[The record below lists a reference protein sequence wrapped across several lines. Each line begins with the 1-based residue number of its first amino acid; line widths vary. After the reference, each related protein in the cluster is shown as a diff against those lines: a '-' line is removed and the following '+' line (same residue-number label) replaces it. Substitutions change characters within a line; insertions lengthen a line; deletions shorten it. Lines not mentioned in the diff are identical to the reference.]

1 MSEYLIQDS
10 TLNDIADAI
19 RNEANISNRMSPIE
33 MPQYIRSNM
42 NKNFIELVEGDITSV
57 YNNKIKNIRNYA
69 FYGCTDLSYAEFP
82 NALSIGAH
90 AFEKC
95 TGGKQNTGGG
105 GIPET
110 GGTITVSPIG
120 LTLIAPQCY
129 TIGSSAFNE
138 CHLSSINLGID
149 TLELSDGLQIGFST
163 GLVAAPVG
171 YKGLTTVEF
180 SKLSYIGSSVFQQ
193 CTALKNV
200 SIPQA
205 EIIYNYAFRSCTSLE
220 NISFPI
226 CSMVQRE
233 AFKDNTSL
241 KSVYLP
247 NLSNYY
253 FSTKVSQ
260 SPFYGCTE
268 LEYVNMGSIT
278 NMSALF
284 SGFSNL
290 KTVELPG
297 TTSLAAYCFQSCIS
311 LTDISI
317 PACTF
322 IGSNAF
328 KGCLSLSSIELPNV
342 TSIQALAF
350 FGNDALVS
358 VSIPAATSIS
368 TRAFEHCDSLEKI
381 HLPELT
387 YLQSFVFRSCATLK
401 EIDAPLC
408 SNYYTASNYFPWSNV
423 TTLEYVTMGL
433 TGVTGVGL
441 KGQQNLKYAS
451 LPSCTAIT
459 AQAFAGCYSLK
470 QFAVPST
477 ASIIYKSAFL
487 NCSSL
492 MSLLLLRES
501 AITVLS
507 NVNAF
512 ANTPLSV
519 SVNGVYGSIY
529 VPEGLY
535 QSYIT
540 ATNWSIY
547 KNRIVSVPLSYS
559 IGHVFSGIGSGSPSM
574 SGTWY
579 VSPSQPISFGQ
590 TWKDIKG
597 LRLYRNNLY
606 GYALFKDN
614 PSNLLSIASRYY
626 IAGGTLSFSKYYKNN
641 INIYDFILPSINYLN
656 ID

>member
-33 MPQYIRSNM
+33 MPQYIKSNM
-42 NKNFIELVEGDITSV
+42 NKNFIELVEGNITSV
-57 YNNKIKNIRNYA
+57 YNNKIKNIRDYA
-69 FYGCTDLSYAEFP
+69 FYNCINLSYAEFP
-82 NALSIGAH
+82 NALSIGDH
-90 AFEKC
+90 AFENC
-95 TGGKQNTGGG
+95 TGNYSSSMGSIDN
-105 GIPET
+105 
-110 GGTITVSPIG
+110 ITVPGG
-120 LTLIAPQCY
+120 LTLIAPQCN
-129 TIGSSAFNE
+129 TIGSSAFSN
-138 CHLSSINLGID
+138 CYLFSVNLGID
-149 TLELSDGLQIGFST
+149 TLDLSDGLQIGFKLEDSFALPIGYR
-163 GLVAAPVG
+163 GL
-171 YKGLTTVEF
+171 KTVEF

-193 CTALKNV
+193 CKYLENV

-220 NISFPI
+220 NVSFPI
-226 CSMVQRE
+226 CSMIQRE
-233 AFKDNTSL
+233 AFKNNTSL

-247 NLSNYY
+247 NLSSYY
-253 FSTKVSQ
+253 FSNTVSYR
-260 SPFYGCTE
+260 PFYGCTE
-268 LEYVNMGSIT
+268 LQYVNMGSIT

-284 SGFSNL
+284 TGFSNL
-290 KTVELPG
+290 KTVELPE
-297 TTSLAAYCFQSCIS
+297 TTSLAAYCFQSCTS

-328 KGCLSLSSIELPNV
+328 NGCLSLSSIELPNV

-350 FGNDALVS
+350 FGNDSLIS
-358 VSIPAATSIS
+358 VDIPVATNIAAQ
-368 TRAFEHCDSLEKI
+368 AFEHCDSLERI
-381 HLPELT
+381 YLPELSN
-387 YLQSFVFRSCATLK
+387 LQQYVFRSCAALK

-408 SNYYTASNYFPWSNV
+408 TSYYTASNRFPWVGV

-433 TGVTGVGL
+433 TGVTGIGL

-477 ASIIYKSAFL
+477 ASIIYASAFL

-547 KNRIVSVPLSYS
+547 KNRIVSVPLSYN

-641 INIYDFILPSINYLN
+641 INIYDFILPNINYLN

>member
-19 RNEANISNRMSPIE
+19 RNEANISNSMSPIE
-33 MPQYIRSNM
+33 MPQYIKSNM
-42 NKNFIELVEGDITSV
+42 NKNFIELVEGNITSV
-57 YNNKIKNIRNYA
+57 YNNKIKNIRDYA
-69 FYGCTDLSYAEFP
+69 FYNCTNLSYAEFP
-82 NALSIGAH
+82 NALTVGDH
-90 AFEKC
+90 AFENC
-95 TGGKQNTGGG
+95 TGRYGGQVSSSG
-105 GIPET
+105 GIDPGLVDP
-110 GGTITVSPIG
+110 GGYHG
-120 LTLIAPQCY
+120 LTLIAPQCN
-129 TIGSSAFNE
+129 TIGSSAFSS
-138 CHLSSINLGID
+138 CYLFSINLGINALD
-149 TLELSDGLQIGFST
+149 LSDGLQIGF
-163 GLVAAPVG
+163 AAGSHP
-171 YKGLTTVEF
+171 KGITTVEL

-193 CTALKNV
+193 CSFLKNV

-205 EIIYNYAFRSCTSLE
+205 EIIYDYAFRSCTSLE

-233 AFKDNTSL
+233 AFKNNTSL
-241 KSVYLP
+241 KSVHLP
-247 NLSNYY
+247 NLSSYY
-253 FSTKVSQ
+253 FSTKVSYN
-260 SPFYGCTE
+260 PFYGCTE

-290 KTVELPG
+290 KTVELPE
-297 TTSLAAYCFQSCIS
+297 TTSLAAYCFQSCTS

-328 KGCLSLSSIELPNV
+328 NGCLSLSSIELPNV

-358 VSIPAATSIS
+358 VSIPTATSIS

-381 HLPELT
+381 HLPKLS

-433 TGVTGVGL
+433 TSVTGIGL

-535 QSYIT
+535 ESYIA

-547 KNRIVSVPLSYS
+547 KDRIVSVPSSYS
-559 IGHVFSGIGSGSPSM
+559 IGNVFYGIGSESPSV
-574 SGTWY
+574 SRTWY
-579 VSPSQPISFGQ
+579 VRPSQPISFGQ
-590 TWKDIKG
+590 TWKDIK
-597 LRLYRNNLY
+597 RLGYYQDQGIKYY
-606 GYALFKDN
+606 GYAFFRNN
-614 PSNLLSIASRYY
+614 PLNLLSIASRNS
-626 IAGGTLSFSKYYKNN
+626 IVGETLSFSKYYKNN

>member
-33 MPQYIRSNM
+33 MPQYIKSNM
-42 NKNFIELVEGDITSV
+42 NKNFIELVEGDITSA
-57 YNNKIKNIRNYA
+57 YNNKIKNIRDYA
-69 FYGCTDLSYAEFP
+69 FYDCKSLSYAEFP
-82 NALSIGAH
+82 NATIIGDR
-90 AFEKC
+90 AFENC
-95 TGGKQNTGGG
+95 TGRFIAQIMSGSM
-105 GIPET
+105 ISSS
-110 GGTITVSPIG
+110 VAFHG
-120 LTLIAPQCY
+120 LTLIAPQCNI
-129 TIGSSAFNE
+129 IGSSAFSS
-138 CHLSSINLGID
+138 CYLFSINLGID
-149 TLELSDGLQIGFST
+149 TLDLSDGLQIGFST
-163 GLVAAPVG
+163 GSFLAPVG
-171 YKGLTTVEF
+171 YRGLKTVEF
-180 SKLSYIGSSVFQQ
+180 SKLSYIGSSVFQS
-193 CTALKNV
+193 CTTLENV

-226 CSMVQRE
+226 CSMVGRE

-247 NLSNYY
+247 NLSSYY
-253 FSTKVSQ
+253 FSNTVSYR
-260 SPFYGCTE
+260 PFYGCTE
-268 LEYVNMGSIT
+268 LQYVNMGSIT

-284 SGFSNL
+284 TDFSNL

-297 TTSLAAYCFQSCIS
+297 TTSLAAYCFQSCTS

-342 TSIQALAF
+342 TSISALAF

-358 VSIPAATSIS
+358 VSIPAATNIAVQ
-368 TRAFEHCDSLEKI
+368 AFEHCDSLERI
-381 HLPELT
+381 YLPELSN
-387 YLQSFVFRSCATLK
+387 LQQYVFRSCAALK

-408 SNYYTASNYFPWSNV
+408 TSYYTASNRFPWVGV

-433 TGVTGVGL
+433 TGVTGIGL

-477 ASIIYKSAFL
+477 ASIIYASAFL

-535 QSYIT
+535 ESYIA

-547 KNRIVSVPLSYS
+547 KDRIVSVPLSYN
-559 IGHVFSGIGSGSPSM
+559 IGYVFSGIGSGSLSM
-574 SGTWY
+574 SGTWFAQ
-579 VSPSQPISFGQ
+579 PSQPISFGQ

-606 GYALFKDN
+606 GYAFFKDN

-626 IAGGTLSFSKYYKNN
+626 IAGGTLSFSKYYKNR
-641 INIYDFILPSINYLN
+641 INIYDFILPSKNYSN
-656 ID
+656 FD